1 MPLELG
7 WPRWQGS
14 FSCRKQAAK
23 DERLCSS
30 GRLQEQGVEA
40 SREDHSVL
48 DGKPAERRRH
58 SITDPLEDL
67 SQLVEEG
74 QGARRRWIKPQH
86 QEAKEQGGQQA
97 LTEGQRKEVAD
108 CRVPE
113 LAQQRQQRQELVG
126 GGAFL
131 V

>member
-30 GRLQEQGVEA
+30 SRLQEQGVEA

-74 QGARRRWIKPQH
+74 QGARRRCRERSVSACPTPPAPH
-86 QEAKEQGGQQA
+86 
-97 LTEGQRKEVAD
+97 VATPPLKTLPPAPSPPPLPTGENFPFS
-108 CRVPE
+108 RI
-113 LAQQRQQRQELVG
+113 
-126 GGAFL
+126 
-131 V
+131 